1 MNLLPGYI
9 KMRNSQRLDNNWLWQ
24 YYLENSGKIKNKEEF
39 LENFYYEKIPVQMNG
54 RNFGYKQIERD
65 LSSFFS
71 DMDRKLDII
80 TLWDSNN
87 DFIKVVE

>member
-24 YYLENSGKIKNKEEF
+24 YYLKNGGKIKNKEEF
-39 LENFYYEKIPVQMNG
+39 LENFYYEKIPVQING
-54 RNFGYKQIERD
+54 RNFGYQQIERD

-71 DMDRKLDII
+71 DMDRKLDVR
-80 TLWDSNN
+80 TLWDVNN
-87 DFIKVVE
+87 NFIKVVE

>member
-1 MNLLPGYI
+1 MNLIPGYI

-24 YYLENSGKIKNKEEF
+24 YYLKNGGKIKNKEEF

-54 RNFGYKQIERD
+54 RNFGYQQIERD

-71 DMDRKLDII
+71 DMDRKLDVR

-87 DFIKVVE
+87 NFIKVVE

>member
-24 YYLENSGKIKNKEEF
+24 YYLENGGKIKNKEGF

-54 RNFGYKQIERD
+54 RNFGYQQIERD

-71 DMDRKLDII
+71 DMDRKLDVR

-87 DFIKVVE
+87 NFIKVVE

>member
-1 MNLLPGYI
+1 MNLLTGYI

-24 YYLENSGKIKNKEEF
+24 YYLKNGGKIKNKEEF

-54 RNFGYKQIERD
+54 RNFGYQQIERD

-71 DMDRKLDII
+71 DMDRKLDVR

-87 DFIKVVE
+87 NFIKVVE

>member
-1 MNLLPGYI
+1 MNLIPGYI

-24 YYLENSGKIKNKEEF
+24 YYLENGGKIKNKEGF

-54 RNFGYKQIERD
+54 RNFGYQQIERD

-71 DMDRKLDII
+71 DMDRKLDVR

-87 DFIKVVE
+87 NFIKVVE